1 MYEVVVRRAGSPVEA
16 THVYEDAHAAY
27 AARLAIVVQLRRMGW
42 RGQRNAAG
50 VWRMWRGRR
59 KNDRIAIC
67 IVELAEFSLN

>member
-1 MYEVVVRRAGSPVEA
+1 MFEVIVRRKGSPVEA
-16 THVYEDAHAAY
+16 THVYDDAYAAH
-27 AARLAIVVQLRRMGW
+27 AARLAIVAQLYRLGW

-67 IVELAEFSLN
+67 IVELAEFSAN

>member
-50 VWRMWRGRR
+50 VWRMWRGAFRR
-59 KNDRIAIC
+59 DRIAIR
-67 IVELAEFSLN
+67 VLKLESFSLN